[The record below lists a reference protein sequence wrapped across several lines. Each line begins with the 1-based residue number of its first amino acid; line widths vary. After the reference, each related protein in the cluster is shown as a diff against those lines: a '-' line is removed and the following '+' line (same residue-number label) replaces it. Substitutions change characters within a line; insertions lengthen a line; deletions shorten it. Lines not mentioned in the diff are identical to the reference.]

1 MMSALVGPHKYQAL
15 TGTVLTGKFSLD
27 VFKGRI
33 YVCFNEAPTLPDP
46 AKALLGNYIKDE
58 WVGGEGKNDKA
69 CTIRNLARIAVTT
82 NRMDFNINMKNL
94 PVGSQ
99 ERALYYVRCWD
110 VASLNVSVAEAIK
123 YGTALQ
129 IFQEMTLVAPTPA
142 YELTASDFGEID
154 PSLFALPDY
163 LKLKR

>member
-1 MMSALVGPHKYQAL
+1 MDSVALERTSGQSLAAVGFTLDKRYAVTPSTRLAIKYQAL

-69 CTIRNLARIAVTT
+69 STIRNLARIAVTT
-82 NRMDFNINMKNL
+82 NRMDFNINVKSL

-99 ERALYYVRCWD
+99 ERALF
-110 VASLNVSVAEAIK
+110 A
-123 YGTALQ
+123 
-129 IFQEMTLVAPTPA
+129 
-142 YELTASDFGEID
+142 GESIHRG
-154 PSLFALPDY
+154 SQQLA
-163 LKLKR
+163 